1 MSDGMQVTKLLECVE
16 EIKGYEQTVQNII
29 EEALQGSTDEV
40 DNYVDYVKKVF
51 SNKQDDISDEEL
63 NSIVLNLPIFLF
75 HLNTVLQRCDLKKG
89 LAEESQNQKRALA
102 TLNAVGTVQER
113 SAKADQQCAEATIV
127 ARTYKNICSLLQGK
141 IASVTEILAS
151 AKKVQSRRIT
161 EMQIQQQTKNS
172 F

>member
-1 MSDGMQVTKLLECVE
+1 MGIQVTELLNTVQ
-16 EIKGYEQTVQNII
+16 EINGYESTVQQIVTDT
-29 EEALQGSTDEV
+29 LQGATDEV
-40 DNYVDYVKKVF
+40 DNYISYVKQTF
-51 SNKQDDISDEEL
+51 SNKQDAISDEEL

-89 LAEESQNQKRALA
+89 LAEEAQNQKRAVA
-102 TLNAVGTVQER
+102 TLNAVGTVQEKA
-113 SAKADQQCAEATIV
+113 AKADQQCAEAIIV

-161 EMQIQQQTKNS
+161 EMQIQQQARNS